1 MFVDEEGREN
11 GRMALD
17 EVGNVDKGEVVQ
29 GLKVCCE
36 SGGFTLRATWTY

>member
-17 EVGNVDKGEVVQ
+17 EVGNVDMGEVMQ
-29 GLKVCCE
+29 GLKVCC
-36 SGGFTLRATWTY
+36 